1 FTLLDIVNRKVR
13 YVHDG
18 SEGPM
23 DQLMLEV
30 TVTAQQGV
38 PECLRQ
44 GQMYLLPIMINP
56 INDAPQVIFPHG
68 NHMTILK
75 HTRKHLT
82 TDILQVLD
90 DDTSCDDL
98 EFQLHGGQQMEEG
111 YVEYDFHPGVPIEE
125 FSCRDLE
132 AGNIAYVHQSGTNLQ
147 LTLQVSD
154 GTVPSPIATLRILAI
169 DPDIRLHN
177 NTGLS
182 ISQGGAARITT
193 ANLSVETNA
202 VKQRVT
208 ILYVLTE
215 PLRYGE
221 VQKQGSMGGEWK
233 KVESFHQQD
242 LEQGRIQYFSTDPEH
257 RLEDVVEKLRFEV
270 QVGQKVLQNNTF
282 LIRIKRAT
290 IKMRTMVP
298 LQMKNKRHRNITS
311 KELEAMLEDPN
322 SAPVP
327 FHYVIIQAPKKGN
340 LELLGNRLT
349 EGFGFTQDDLQR
361 NHLSYS
367 ATIRNSQQAED
378 TFQFRVCAGEQHSP
392 VYTYTIG
399 IGGDP
404 DAPALTNVLLTV
416 PEGGQAVISKDHLF
430 VQSMNS
436 MDYLYEVI

>member
-1 FTLLDIVNRKVR
+1 RKFTLLDIVNRKVR

-82 TDILQVLD
+82 TDVLQVLD

-98 EFQLHGGQQMEEG
+98 EFQLHGGQQTEEG

-132 AGNIAYVHQSGTNLQ
+132 AGNVVYVHQSGTNLQ

-169 DPDIRLHN
+169 DPDISLRN

-182 ISQGGAARITT
+182 VSQGGAARITT

-202 VKQRVT
+202 VKQRVAT
-208 ILYVLTE
+208 LYVLTE

-242 LEQGRIQYFSTDPEH
+242 LEQGRIQYFSTDSEH

-282 LIRIKRAT
+282 LIQIKRAT

-367 ATIRNSQQAED
+367 VTIRNSQQAED
-378 TFQFRVCAGEQHSP
+378 AFQFRVRAGEQHSP
-392 VYTYTIG
+392 VYTYTIS
-399 IGGDP
+399 I
-404 DAPALTNVLLTV
+404 
-416 PEGGQAVISKDHLF
+416 
-430 VQSMNS
+430 
-436 MDYLYEVI
+436 